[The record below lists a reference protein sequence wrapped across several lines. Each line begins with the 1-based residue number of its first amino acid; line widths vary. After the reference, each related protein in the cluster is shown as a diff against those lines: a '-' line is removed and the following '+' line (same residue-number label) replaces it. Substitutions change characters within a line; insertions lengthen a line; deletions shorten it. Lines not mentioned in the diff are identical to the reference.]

1 MMQAGTVHHVGK
13 AKAACDATGST
24 RLRLPHASSLVAP
37 VVIVAHDRVH
47 YLAKCLMT
55 VLRYW
60 SEDAANA
67 QRFPLF
73 VSVDGGHPTTSLF
86 AGALQHAANI
96 QVIHNARD
104 PERCKPGEGY
114 CNLSLHYQML
124 LQLFF
129 QCHNAPRLLFLE
141 EDLEIAPDFFSYFKA
156 LAPLLDEDP
165 SLWCISA
172 WNDLGQQGRASNTT
186 ALMRTDILPGLG
198 WMLTAKVGNELW
210 PQWPNMYWDD
220 WLREPHI
227 RRGRQCVFP
236 EVSRTHTFGSS
247 GTSGGIL
254 FNQHLRTM
262 VLNTEKIDWSKQD
275 LSMLFNSTYSGLMVQ
290 WLAHAQVLDNRAEIQ
305 TYCAAT
311 DLATDP
317 NPSDLVVYYTSLQDY
332 AAVAQMLPPMLPDV
346 KGHQP
351 RSSYKGISVVRCRGR
366 RLFLA
371 PKDVEVDRRRQLT
384 A

>member
-1 MMQAGTVHHVGK
+1 MRKCSLTA
-13 AKAACDATGST
+13 
-24 RLRLPHASSLVAP
+24 LLPCHLP
-37 VVIVAHDRVH
+37 RH
-47 YLAKCLMT
+47 
-55 VLRYW
+55 W
-60 SEDAANA
+60 SEDHANA

-96 QVIHNARD
+96 QVIHNTRD

-141 EDLEIAPDFFSYFKA
+141 EDLEIAPDFFSYFRA

-172 WNDLGQQGRASNTT
+172 WNDLGQQGRASNST

-262 VLNTEKIDWSKQD
+262 VLNTEKIDWSKQVR
-275 LSMLFNSTYSGLMVQ
+275 S
-290 WLAHAQVLDNRAEIQ
+290 EI
-305 TYCAAT
+305 
-311 DLATDP
+311 LG
-317 NPSDLVVYYTSLQDY
+317 NPC
-332 AAVAQMLPPMLPDV
+332 M
-346 KGHQP
+346 
-351 RSSYKGISVVRCRGR
+351 C
-366 RLFLA
+366 
-371 PKDVEVDRRRQLT
+371 
-384 A
+384 